1 MARDSWKDVLN
12 YHDGHNVEWMRG
24 GPEFFEELENLIKQA
39 EKSIHFQFY
48 LIDPD
53 ETGTPILNALK
64 ESGLI
69 NLVVVEESSYLST
82 EDLKEIEKLVRLHY
96 ELGINLE
103 GIDVISNLLNQL
115 EDLQQELTA
124 AKNKLKFL
132 GME

>member
-1 MARDSWKDVLN
+1 MNTDNLIRIE
-12 YHDGHNVEWMRG
+12 YFCEQYNVEFSFI
-24 GPEFFEELENLIKQA
+24 E
-39 EKSIHFQFY
+39 
-48 LIDPD
+48 
-53 ETGTPILNALK
+53 ALK

-69 NLVVVEESSYLST
+69 NLVVIEESSYLST
-82 EDLKEIEKLVRLHY
+82 EDLKGLEKLIRLHY

-103 GIDVISNLLNQL
+103 GIDVVSNLLNQL

>member
-1 MARDSWKDVLN
+1 MNTDNLIRIE
-12 YHDGHNVEWMRG
+12 YFCEQYNVE
-24 GPEFFEELENLIKQA
+24 FSFV
-39 EKSIHFQFY
+39 
-48 LIDPD
+48 
-53 ETGTPILNALK
+53 NALK

-96 ELGINLE
+96 ELGINIE
-103 GIDVISNLLNQL
+103 GIDVISNLLNQIA
-115 EDLQQELTA
+115 DLQQELTV

>member
-1 MARDSWKDVLN
+1 MNTDNLIRIE
-12 YHDGHNVEWMRG
+12 YFCEQYNVE
-24 GPEFFEELENLIKQA
+24 FSFI
-39 EKSIHFQFY
+39 
-48 LIDPD
+48 
-53 ETGTPILNALK
+53 NALK

-82 EDLKEIEKLVRLHY
+82 EDLKGLEKLIRLHY

>member
-1 MARDSWKDVLN
+1 MNTDNLIRIE
-12 YHDGHNVEWMRG
+12 YFCEQYNVE
-24 GPEFFEELENLIKQA
+24 FSFIKQ
-39 EKSIHFQFY
+39 
-48 LIDPD
+48 
-53 ETGTPILNALK
+53 LK

-69 NLVVVEESSYLST
+69 NLVVVEESNYLST
-82 EDLKEIEKLVRLHY
+82 EDLKGLEKLIRLHY

-103 GIDVISNLLNQL
+103 GIDVVSNLLNQL

>member
-1 MARDSWKDVLN
+1 MNTDNLIRIE
-12 YHDGHNVEWMRG
+12 YFCEQYNVE
-24 GPEFFEELENLIKQA
+24 FSFI
-39 EKSIHFQFY
+39 
-48 LIDPD
+48 
-53 ETGTPILNALK
+53 NALK

-82 EDLKEIEKLVRLHY
+82 EDLKGIEKLIRLHY

>member
-1 MARDSWKDVLN
+1 MNTDNLIRIE
-12 YHDGHNVEWMRG
+12 YFCEQYNVE
-24 GPEFFEELENLIKQA
+24 FSFI
-39 EKSIHFQFY
+39 
-48 LIDPD
+48 
-53 ETGTPILNALK
+53 NALK

-82 EDLKEIEKLVRLHY
+82 EDLKELEKLIRLHY

-103 GIDVISNLLNQL
+103 GIDVISNLLKQL
-115 EDLQQELTA
+115 EDLQQELAA